1 MMKISAVIPAYN
13 AEEYIERSVASL
25 IRQSQAI
32 HEIIIIDDGSSDDT
46 LKIVTDLQRTHEHI
60 VILQQANQGVS
71 AARNTGLKRAQGD
84 WVLFLDADDECA
96 PALIETYTR
105 FLQENPARYCAV
117 YSQALQVDER
127 GEAISGIFSGYDL
140 HGQEGFVQMLLR
152 NPIISPSGSLVKKTV
167 LDEMAGFDT
176 YIKYVED
183 VDFWLRVLLSGN
195 SIGHVPEPLSFI
207 RRHSS
212 NTTSSMESTR
222 QGEKVLLEKFGLETI
237 KKVVYM
243 RDCTIEDNQF
253 DYVNF
258 LIRFDKWQ
266 EANAIL
272 NELQVDSSYAKYVSV
287 LFTKSL
293 VALHD
298 HHYAAA
304 KELYLN
310 ILQLQD
316 AHGAALNNLAVLY
329 VMDGAVEKARK
340 LLERSIQHYPGY
352 LDAAHNLT
360 QLGQA
365 NVEYKFTRRELRNNL
380 LRYS

>member
-1 MMKISAVIPAYN
+1 MKISAVIPAYN
-13 AEEYIERSVASL
+13 AEEYIEKSISSL
-25 IRQSQAI
+25 IRQSQTL

-46 LKIVTDLQRTHEHI
+46 VKIVKALQRTYEHI
-60 VILQQANQGVS
+60 VLLQQANQGAS
-71 AARNTGLKRAQGD
+71 AARNTGLNNAQGD
-84 WVLFLDADDECA
+84 WILFLDADDECA
-96 PALIETYTR
+96 PTLIETYTR

-152 NPIISPSGSLVKKTV
+152 NPIISPSGSLVEKVV
-167 LDEMAGFDT
+167 LDEMTGFDT
-176 YIKYVED
+176 SIKYVED
-183 VDFWLRVLLSGN
+183 VDFWLRVLLSGK

-207 RRHSS
+207 RRHAS

-237 KKVVYM
+237 KKAVYM
-243 RDCTIEDNQF
+243 REYALEDNQL
-253 DYVNF
+253 DYANF
-258 LIRFDKWQ
+258 LIRFDEWQ
-266 EANAIL
+266 EASAIL
-272 NELQVDSSYAKYVSV
+272 NELQVDSSYTKYVSV
-287 LFTKSL
+287 LFTKAL
-293 VALHD
+293 IALHD
-298 HHYAAA
+298 HDYAAA

-310 ILQLQD
+310 ILQLQG

-329 VMDGAVEKARK
+329 AMDGAVEKARE

-352 LDAAHNLT
+352 LDAAHNLA

-365 NVEYKFTRRELRNNL
+365 NVEYKFTRRELRDNL